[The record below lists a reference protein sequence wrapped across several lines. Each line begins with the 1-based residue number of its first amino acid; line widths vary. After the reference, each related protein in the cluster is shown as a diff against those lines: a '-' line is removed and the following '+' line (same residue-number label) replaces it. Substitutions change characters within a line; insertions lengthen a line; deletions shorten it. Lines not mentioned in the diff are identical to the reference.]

1 MAELYNYMVQPVM
14 TERVKQ
20 GLISSLLDLGISVMC
35 FKHKNLAKVASVN
48 HDCASKIAIIHWF
61 IMVSLS
67 IVFSYESP
75 SLRQTPAQVFMRSTG
90 WGADSNSFG

>member
-20 GLISSLLDLGISVMC
+20 GLISSLLDLGISVTC

-48 HDCASKIAIIHWF
+48 HDCASKIAIIHEF
-61 IMVSLS
+61 IMVNLS
-67 IVFSYESP
+67 IFSYESP
-75 SLRQTPAQVFMRSTG
+75 SLRQTPAQVFIRSTG
-90 WGADSNSFG
+90 WGADSNSIG